1 MKLTS
6 SYILEKRGKE
16 KKKNQK
22 RLTKEQR
29 VLCRFDLGWLVGD
42 VVEARILVWFQAKGG

>member
-16 KKKNQK
+16 KEKPKEKQKNK
-22 RLTKEQR
+22 G
-29 VLCRFDLGWLVGD
+29 CCVGS
-42 VVEARILVWFQAKGG
+42 I

>member
-16 KKKNQK
+16 KKEKPKETNK
-22 RLTKEQR
+22 RTK
-29 VLCRFDLGWLVGD
+29 G
-42 VVEARILVWFQAKGG
+42 VV